1 MTSFQFS
8 PILSEQDD
16 SENYYSELS
25 LEFDDNLDKEKEQ
38 FQKDSTTEDDSLL
51 NSVELSDFEISDM
64 SLEQELTQAK
74 QTLIERKCLP
84 TKTNL

>member
-1 MTSFQFS
+1 MTNFQFS

-38 FQKDSTTEDDSLL
+38 FQKDSTTEEDSLL

-64 SLEQELTQAK
+64 SLEQALKQAK
-74 QTLIERKCLP
+74 QTLIEKEVF
-84 TKTNL
+84 TYQNNL